1 MSTKKQQSAF
11 MSPVEVSDALA
22 AIVGHGAKPRTEI
35 TKKLWEY
42 IRKHKLQ
49 DAKNRRQINP
59 DGPLG
64 KVIGNKPIDMFKMTK
79 EVSKHIKSPSLATR

>member
-1 MSTKKQQSAF
+1 MSKKQQSAF
-11 MSPVEVSDALA
+11 MAPVEVSEALA
-22 AIVGHGAKPRTEI
+22 VIVGKGAKPRTEI

-64 KVIGNKPIDMFKMTK
+64 EVIGKKSIDMFKMTK
-79 EVSKHIKSPSLATR
+79 EVSKHIKTPSYASR

>member
-1 MSTKKQQSAF
+1 MSKKQQSAF
-11 MSPVEVSDALA
+11 MSPVEVSESLA
-22 AIVGHGAKPRTEI
+22 VIVGRGAKPRTEI

-59 DGPLG
+59 DGPLSE
-64 KVIGNKPIDMFKMTK
+64 VIGKKPIDMFKMTK
-79 EVSKHIKSPSLATR
+79 EVSKHIKTPSYASR